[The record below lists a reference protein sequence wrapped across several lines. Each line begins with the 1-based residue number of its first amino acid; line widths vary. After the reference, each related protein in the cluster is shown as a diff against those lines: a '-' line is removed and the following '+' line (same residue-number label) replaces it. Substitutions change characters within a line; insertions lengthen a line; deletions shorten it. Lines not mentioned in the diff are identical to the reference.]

1 MSVLYAGA
9 VGAAIYIA
17 IRLIPSLYNV
27 DIRSSPDSSPDS
39 APAYPGN
46 RN

>member
-9 VGAAIYIA
+9 VGAAIYITT
-17 IRLIPSLYNV
+17 SSYSSV
-27 DIRSSPDSSPDS
+27 DIRSPPESPFAS
-39 APAYPGN
+39 AGN